1 MFLGVA
7 LGVVGVFTILFL
19 LGDVKTEFSVKT
31 GEELSNIDKGINV
44 QIDKTIEN
52 GKEVTN
58 ITVVGSG
65 SVTKEE
71 LDKELEKLFKEH
83 GINKKDSN
91 INIDMK
97 INSLQFDHTRTIIFI
112 TMNVPKLRNPTV
124 FLPLA
129 MSLLAL
135 GMVLVHFTI
144 FGIVK
149 ETDEG
154 TAAHIFQLLMVG
166 QFPIVAFLAF
176 RWLAIAPRQT
186 SFFIVFQVVAALA
199 AIMAVFFL
207 TS

>member
-1 MFLGVA
+1 
-7 LGVVGVFTILFL
+7 
-19 LGDVKTEFSVKT
+19 
-31 GEELSNIDKGINV
+31 
-44 QIDKTIEN
+44 
-52 GKEVTN
+52 
-58 ITVVGSG
+58 
-65 SVTKEE
+65 
-71 LDKELEKLFKEH
+71 
-83 GINKKDSN
+83 
-91 INIDMK
+91 
-97 INSLQFDHTRTIIFI
+97 
-112 TMNVPKLRNPTV
+112 MNVPKLRNPTV

-186 SFFIVFQVVAALA
+186 FF
-199 AIMAVFFL
+199 
-207 TS
+207 

>member
-1 MFLGVA
+1 
-7 LGVVGVFTILFL
+7 
-19 LGDVKTEFSVKT
+19 
-31 GEELSNIDKGINV
+31 
-44 QIDKTIEN
+44 
-52 GKEVTN
+52 
-58 ITVVGSG
+58 
-65 SVTKEE
+65 
-71 LDKELEKLFKEH
+71 
-83 GINKKDSN
+83 
-91 INIDMK
+91 
-97 INSLQFDHTRTIIFI
+97 
-112 TMNVPKLRNPTV
+112 MNVPKLRNPTV

-176 RWLAIAPRQT
+176 RWLAIVPRQT
-186 SFFIVFQVVAALA
+186 FFFIVFQVVAALA
-199 AIMAVFFL
+199 AIITVFFL

>member
-1 MFLGVA
+1 
-7 LGVVGVFTILFL
+7 
-19 LGDVKTEFSVKT
+19 
-31 GEELSNIDKGINV
+31 
-44 QIDKTIEN
+44 
-52 GKEVTN
+52 
-58 ITVVGSG
+58 
-65 SVTKEE
+65 
-71 LDKELEKLFKEH
+71 
-83 GINKKDSN
+83 
-91 INIDMK
+91 
-97 INSLQFDHTRTIIFI
+97 
-112 TMNVPKLRNPTV
+112 MNVPKLRNPTV

-176 RWLAIAPRQT
+176 RWFAIAPRQT
-186 SFFIVFQVVAALA
+186 FFFIVFQVVAALA
-199 AIMAVFFL
+199 TIITVCFL

>member
-1 MFLGVA
+1 
-7 LGVVGVFTILFL
+7 
-19 LGDVKTEFSVKT
+19 
-31 GEELSNIDKGINV
+31 
-44 QIDKTIEN
+44 
-52 GKEVTN
+52 
-58 ITVVGSG
+58 
-65 SVTKEE
+65 
-71 LDKELEKLFKEH
+71 
-83 GINKKDSN
+83 
-91 INIDMK
+91 
-97 INSLQFDHTRTIIFI
+97 
-112 TMNVPKLRNPTV
+112 MNVPKLRNPTV

-166 QFPIVAFLAF
+166 QCPIVAFLAF
-176 RWLAIAPRQT
+176 RWFAIAPRQT
-186 SFFIVFQVVAALA
+186 FFFIVFQVVAALA